1 MNLHRSIFRRL
12 RPDRQ
17 PFILAYHRV
26 QDLDIDPWGM
36 AVSPATFE
44 QQVKALARH
53 TGGRLDRSIFQKHP
67 PRAFIT
73 FDDGYGD
80 NLEYALPILHQHGV
94 TATIF
99 LATGYVGC
107 GREFWWDRLERV
119 FLLPGR
125 LPDVLSL
132 EVLGDKFH
140 FPLTSDAH
148 YPTAAFLRHRHW
160 KPWQEP
166 PTSRQRL
173 FTFFWSILHR
183 SNRAYQDA
191 MIAALEAWSEIGSE
205 PRKHFAPLT
214 ISQIQ
219 NLQDEGIHFGAHT
232 VDHIA
237 IDHTPPATVPIQ
249 AADSIH
255 QVTQITG
262 RAPTAFS
269 YPYGQTNPAIQQI
282 LPGLGIAV
290 ACTSRKNRVNPD
302 TPPMEVPRICVGNRS
317 LPLIQ
322 SLVA

>member
-1 MNLHRSIFRRL
+1 MNLHRNIFRRL

-26 QDLDIDPWGM
+26 KDLDIDPWGM
-36 AVSPATFE
+36 AVSPATFD

-53 TGGRLDRSIFQKHP
+53 TGGRLDRSIFKKHA

-73 FDDGYGD
+73 FDDGYED
-80 NLEYALPILHQHGV
+80 NLENAFPILQKHGV
-94 TATIF
+94 PATLF
-99 LATGYVGC
+99 LATGYISC

-125 LPDVLSL
+125 LPDVLRL
-132 EVLGDKFH
+132 EVIGDEFL
-140 FPLTSDAH
+140 FPLKSDAH
-148 YPTAAFLRHRHW
+148 YPKEAFQRHRYW

-183 SNRAYQDA
+183 STRTYQDA
-191 MIAALEAWSEIGSE
+191 MIVALEDWSGIGSE

-214 ISQIQ
+214 IKQIQ
-219 NLQDEGIHFGAHT
+219 NLQREGIHFGAHT

-237 IDHTPPATVPIQ
+237 IAHTPPTTVHSQ

-255 QVTQITG
+255 RITEITG
-262 RAPTAFS
+262 QAPAAFS
-269 YPYGQTNPAIQQI
+269 YPYGQTNLAIQEL
-282 LPGLGIAV
+282 LPSLGIAV
-290 ACTSRKNRVNPD
+290 ACTSRKNRV
-302 TPPMEVPRICVGNRS
+302 TPETAPMAVPRICVGNRS